1 MEGGGAPC
9 EHEAGVRHLL
19 VTPRL
24 AVGHPLLLP
33 LLTASLLF
41 FIAGGFAPCHAC
53 SSQGRCPFHP
63 DLIGASSALFTA
75 TSQSPAN
82 TLGTLVVEPPAS
94 HEAPVT
100 HVGGAIG
107 LSWSASPT
115 AATRSVGY
123 LVLRRPSGTAGFALV
138 AGPLD
143 ALSHV
148 DVPPTDGLYDY
159 VIRAAIASF
168 TSADSA
174 MRTGESRR

>member
-1 MEGGGAPC
+1 MEGGGAPRV
-9 EHEAGVRHLL
+9 HEAGARRLPAI
-19 VTPRL
+19 PRL

-41 FIAGGFAPCHAC
+41 FIAAG
-53 SSQGRCPFHP
+53 SVPFHP
-63 DLIGASSALFTA
+63 DLIGASSALLTA

-94 HEAPVT
+94 HDQPAT
-100 HVGGAIG
+100 LAGGAIG
-107 LSWSASPT
+107 LAWSASPT

-143 ALSHV
+143 ALSHI
-148 DVPPTDGLYDY
+148 DVPPADGLYDY